1 MHILLQ
7 GMRQVR
13 NFRFRLARSQQE
25 TKRRKLWYNAA
36 LVSKEEILSAG
47 VKEFMERSAI
57 PLVLIQ

>member
-1 MHILLQ
+1 
-7 GMRQVR
+7 MRQVR